1 MSAGHPGRCSRLPTH
16 HPRTDIG
23 NLESLQ
29 GSLRRD
35 GIQEPVLVYEIESGK
50 YSVIDG
56 VRRLKS
62 FQEFGWKRIPCL
74 IKKGISDA
82 EAAHLSY
89 VKNVERKTLSAIEK
103 AHHIKRMRDVFSYTL
118 EELFVMGY
126 GPSA

>member
-1 MSAGHPGRCSRLPTH
+1 MSNTTQPGANQASNNGNDLELNILNIDSIVIPTH

-35 GIQEPVLVYEIESGK
+35 GIQEPILVYEIEPGK
-50 YSVIDG
+50 YGVYDG

-74 IKKGISDA
+74 IKKGISEA
-82 EAAHLSY
+82 EAAHLS
-89 VKNVERKTLSAIEK
+89 
-103 AHHIKRMRDVFSYTL
+103 
-118 EELFVMGY
+118 
-126 GPSA
+126 